1 MGEVLDDNTYTNKT
15 WAEVSGIDVQD
26 IHVMEVEFLSNVR
39 YNLFVSKEEW
49 DQWHVKLSRFCD
61 FVEKAS
67 RMPFEPDVP
76 PKTPALQVT
85 PITSSAP
92 MVPLSPAS
100 RLPSPPLTGN
110 VQSQAVWYP
119 PLRAAVSYRGP
130 ASQSQV
136 PSEEVVRS
144 SRKRSW
150 DNAAADLP
158 SKRVAVSNPSLS
170 VPASTLPSC
179 SMPSVPAL
187 PPVPPPSVPNLAVS
201 ASLPRHK
208 DNNYQQPPSLI
219 DVPTTLPS
227 QPPTLPQ
234 TRAVSTMYNPPTT
247 WSQPMP
253 AVTSVAVSAPLTQ
266 TSDVGQRQGHYPVT
280 TSAAAISP
288 SSSFSF
294 QAPQNHLSP
303 SVVLVDRNS
312 PYRPVR
318 AVNTLLIPPPN
329 TSLHARN
336 LPVDQM
342 HYQPLAK
349 SAAERRRGVLPYV
362 HHGAWPQG
370 PFPEPNFPNPPY

>member
-1 MGEVLDDNTYTNKT
+1 
-15 WAEVSGIDVQD
+15 
-26 IHVMEVEFLSNVR
+26 MEVEFLSNVR

-49 DQWHVKLSRFCD
+49 NQWHVKLSRFCD
-61 FVEKAS
+61 FFEKAS

-85 PITSSAP
+85 PTTSSSP

-110 VQSQAVWYP
+110 VQSQAMWYP
-119 PLRAAVSYRGP
+119 PSRAAVSYRGSG
-130 ASQSQV
+130 SQRQV
-136 PSEEVVRS
+136 PSEEVVRP

-150 DNAAADLP
+150 DGAGMDLP
-158 SKRVAVSNPSLS
+158 SKRVAVSNPSFS
-170 VPASTLPSC
+170 MPASTLPSC
-179 SMPSVPAL
+179 SMPSIPAL
-187 PPVPPPSVPNLAVS
+187 PPVLPPSVPPSVPTLAVP
-201 ASLPRHK
+201 APLPRHK
-208 DNNYQQPPSLI
+208 NNYQQPPSI
-219 DVPTTLPS
+219 TDIPSTLPP
-227 QPPTLPQ
+227 QMPALPQ
-234 TRAVSTMYNPPTT
+234 GRAVSTLYNPVTS
-247 WSQPMP
+247 WSHPMP
-253 AVTSVAVSAPLTQ
+253 AVTSVAVSAPPTQ
-266 TSDVGQRQGHYPVT
+266 TPDVGQRHGHYPVT

-303 SVVLVDRNS
+303 SFLLVDRNS

-349 SAAERRRGVLPYV
+349 SAAERRKGVLPYV
-362 HHGAWPQG
+362 HHSAWPQG
-370 PFPEPNFPNPPY
+370 PFAEPNLPNQPY